1 MGVKEMEEIAGLIY
15 EALSNLNDE
24 AKLANVADGV
34 RELSKRFPLYK
45 HRLVG

>member
-15 EALSNLNDE
+15 EALSNINNE
-24 AKLANVADGV
+24 SKLTAVAEGV